1 MDPEALVKAIFI
13 QKDSENKINVTFDM
27 AKSKVDTDIF
37 EMQKAG
43 DIMVDKIVEHLVLS
57 DEKEFFDLL
66 EASKEMQDEWL
77 AKLRKALGLDKKTEH
92 ESEIAKVETKI
103 PSAEDIF
110 KKFESE
116 RLGPKTESI
125 TKTSPNL
132 AIQDT
137 PQIERHEPD
146 RPVIE
151 QALMDKCI
159 ATKVAAG
166 MPFSQAQEECRTELQ
181 DRFVHGP
188 AIMKDSHVKS
198 AAEIYEQLQK
208 KRQHWLSKDES
219 PKKNSS

>member
-66 EASKEMQDEWL
+66 EASKEMQDKWL
-77 AKLRKALGLDKKTEH
+77 CNLRKTLGLDKKTEH
-92 ESEIAKVETKI
+92 ESEITKSRETKI

-188 AIMKDSHVKS
+188 AIMKTGKL
-198 AAEIYEQLQK
+198 EEEFQK
-208 KRQHWLSKDES
+208 KLKERKHWLETEGNSK
-219 PKKNSS
+219 

>member
-1 MDPEALVKAIFI
+1 MSTNRADAEKLVKVTFGLRNA
-13 QKDSENKINVTFDM
+13 ENKLNNAFER
-27 AKSKVDTDIF
+27 AKGVVDNSVF
-37 EMQKAG
+37 EMQKGG
-43 DIMVDKIVEHLVLS
+43 DIMVQKILEHLVLS
-57 DEKEFFDLL
+57 DNAEFFSLL

-77 AKLRKALGLDKKTEH
+77 CNLRKTLGLDKKTER
-92 ESEIAKVETKI
+92 ESEMAKSRETKI

-188 AIMKDSHVKS
+188 AIMKTGKL
-198 AAEIYEQLQK
+198 EEEFQK
-208 KRQHWLSKDES
+208 KLKERKHWLETEGNSK
-219 PKKNSS
+219 